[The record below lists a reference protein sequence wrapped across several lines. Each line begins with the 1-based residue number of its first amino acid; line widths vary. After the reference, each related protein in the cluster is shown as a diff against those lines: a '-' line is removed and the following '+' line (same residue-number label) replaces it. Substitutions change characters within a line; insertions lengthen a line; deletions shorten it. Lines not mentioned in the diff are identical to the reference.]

1 MPVGNFNDKSRV
13 YYSAKKVERNGKESA
28 AIVSKT
34 ADGTIEH
41 HGYLEGYI
49 SDIVVRDD
57 TYQGAPFKKL
67 EVVFE
72 SDFCREI
79 FSVGM
84 TSGPARDILLKVPTV
99 VDFAKQIVRFT
110 PFLSEPDKL
119 GTQYLRIGVRINGEK
134 AGYAFEREQVPQ
146 IDLVKL
152 PSGLEVK
159 DTTVR
164 DNFFLSIA
172 KDLHERLNKK
182 ASVEMDVYNEDDE
195 LDAANRLITS
205 EPVYSTKGKKAKDGV
220 PF

>member
-1 MPVGNFNDKSRV
+1 MPVGNFSDKARV
-13 YYSAKKVERNGKESA
+13 YYSAKKVEKNGKESA

-34 ADGTIEH
+34 ADGTVEQH
-41 HGYLEGYI
+41 SYLEGYI
-49 SDIVVRDD
+49 SNIVVRDD
-57 TYQGAPFKKL
+57 TYQGATFKKL

-84 TSGPARDILLKVPTV
+84 FSVPARAILQKLPSV
-99 VDFAKQIVRFT
+99 VDFSKQIVRFT
-110 PFLSEPDKL
+110 PYIKE
-119 GTQYLRIGVRINGEK
+119 GTDGTKYMSIGVRINGET
-134 AGYAFEREQVPQ
+134 APYAFEKEQVPQ

-172 KDLHERLNKK
+172 KDLHERLNQR
-182 ASVEMDVYNEDDE
+182 ASVEMEVYNEDDE
-195 LDAANRLITS
+195 LDAANRLIAA
-205 EPVYSTKGKKAKDGV
+205 EPVYSKTKDGV

>member
-1 MPVGNFNDKSRV
+1 MPVGNFNDKARV

-49 SDIVVRDD
+49 SNIVVRDD
-57 TYQGAPFKKL
+57 TYQGAPIKKL

-84 TSGPARDILLKVPTV
+84 FSGPARDILLKVPTV
-99 VDFAKQIVRFT
+99 TDFKRQIVRFT
-110 PFLSEPDKL
+110 PYLSEADKL
-119 GTQYLRIGVRINGEK
+119 GTQYLHIGVRINGEK

-146 IDLVKL
+146 IEILKVKNK
-152 PSGLEVK
+152 EIK
-159 DTTVR
+159 DTEAR

-172 KDLHERLNKK
+172 KDLHARLNQR
-182 ASVEMDVYNEDDE
+182 ASVEMEVYNEDDE
-195 LDAANRLITS
+195 LDAANRLIAA
-205 EPVYSTKGKKAKDGV
+205 EPVYSKTKDGV

>member
-1 MPVGNFNDKSRV
+1 MPVGNFNDKARV

-49 SDIVVRDD
+49 SNLVVRDD
-57 TYQGAPFKKL
+57 TYQGAPIKKL

-84 TSGPARDILLKVPTV
+84 FSGPARDILLKVPTV
-99 VDFAKQIVRFT
+99 TDFKRQIVRFT
-110 PFLSEPDKL
+110 PYLSEADKL
-119 GTQYLRIGVRINGEK
+119 GTQYLHIGVRINGEK

-146 IDLVKL
+146 IEILKVKNK
-152 PSGLEVK
+152 EIK
-159 DTTVR
+159 DTEAR

-172 KDLHERLNKK
+172 KDLHARLNQR
-182 ASVEMDVYNEDDE
+182 ASVEMEVYNEDDE
-195 LDAANRLITS
+195 LDAANRLIAA
-205 EPVYSTKGKKAKDGV
+205 EPVYSKTKDGV

>member
-1 MPVGNFNDKSRV
+1 MPVGNFSDKARV
-13 YYSAKKVERNGKESA
+13 YYSAKKVEKNGKESA

-34 ADGTIEH
+34 ADGTVEQH
-41 HGYLEGYI
+41 SYLEGYI
-49 SDIVVRDD
+49 SNIVVRDD
-57 TYQGAPFKKL
+57 TYQGAPIKKL

-84 TSGPARDILLKVPTV
+84 FSGPARDILLKVPTV
-99 VDFAKQIVRFT
+99 TDFKRQIVRFT

-119 GTQYLRIGVRINGEK
+119 GTQYLHIGVRINGEK
-134 AGYAFEREQVPQ
+134 AGYAFEKEQVPQ

-172 KDLHERLNKK
+172 KDLHERLNQR
-182 ASVEMDVYNEDDE
+182 ASVEMEVYNEDDE
-195 LDAANRLITS
+195 LDAANRLIAA
-205 EPVYSTKGKKAKDGV
+205 EPVYSKTKDGV

>member
-1 MPVGNFNDKSRV
+1 MPVGNFSDKARV
-13 YYSAKKVERNGKESA
+13 YYSAKKVEKNGKESA

-34 ADGTIEH
+34 SDGTIEH

-49 SDIVVRDD
+49 SNIVVRDD
-57 TYQGAPFKKL
+57 TYQGAPIKKL

-84 TSGPARDILLKVPTV
+84 FSGPARDILLKVPTV
-99 VDFAKQIVRFT
+99 TDFKRQIVRFT
-110 PFLSEPDKL
+110 PYLSEADKL
-119 GTQYLRIGVRINGEK
+119 GTQYLHIGVRINGEK

-146 IDLVKL
+146 IEILKVKNK
-152 PSGLEVK
+152 EIK
-159 DTTVR
+159 DTEAR

-172 KDLHERLNKK
+172 KDLHARLNQR
-182 ASVEMDVYNEDDE
+182 ASVEMEVYNEDDE
-195 LDAANRLITS
+195 LDAANRLIAAET
-205 EPVYSTKGKKAKDGV
+205 VYSKTKDGV

>member
-13 YYSAKKVERNGKESA
+13 YYSAKKVEKNGKESA

-34 ADGTIEH
+34 ADGTVEQH
-41 HGYLEGYI
+41 SYLEGYI
-49 SDIVVRDD
+49 SNIVVRDD
-57 TYQGAPFKKL
+57 TYQGAPIKKL

-84 TSGPARDILLKVPTV
+84 FSGPARDILLKVPTV
-99 VDFAKQIVRFT
+99 TDFKRQIVRFT

-119 GTQYLRIGVRINGEK
+119 GTQYLHIGVRINGEK
-134 AGYAFEREQVPQ
+134 AGYAFEKEQVPQ

-172 KDLHERLNKK
+172 KDLHERLNQR
-182 ASVEMDVYNEDDE
+182 ASVEMEVYNEDDE
-195 LDAANRLITS
+195 LDAANRLIAA
-205 EPVYSTKGKKAKDGV
+205 EPVYSKTKDGV

>member
-13 YYSAKKVERNGKESA
+13 YYSAKKVEKNGKESA

-49 SDIVVRDD
+49 SNIVVRDD
-57 TYQGAPFKKL
+57 TYQGAPIKKL

-84 TSGPARDILLKVPTV
+84 FSGPARDILLKVPTV
-99 VDFAKQIVRFT
+99 TDFKRQIVRFT

-119 GTQYLRIGVRINGEK
+119 GTQYLHIGVRINGEK
-134 AGYAFEREQVPQ
+134 AGYAFEKEQVPQ

-172 KDLHERLNKK
+172 KDLHERLNQR
-182 ASVEMDVYNEDDE
+182 ASVEMEVYNEDDE
-195 LDAANRLITS
+195 LDAANRLIAA
-205 EPVYSTKGKKAKDGV
+205 EPVYSKTKDGV

>member
-1 MPVGNFNDKSRV
+1 MPVGNFSDKARV
-13 YYSAKKVERNGKESA
+13 YYSAKKVEKNGKESA

-34 ADGTIEH
+34 SDGTIEH

-49 SDIVVRDD
+49 SNIVVRDD
-57 TYQGAPFKKL
+57 TYQGAPIKKL

-84 TSGPARDILLKVPTV
+84 FSGPARDILLKVPTV
-99 VDFAKQIVRFT
+99 TDFKRQIVRFT

-119 GTQYLRIGVRINGEK
+119 GTQYLHIGVRINGEK
-134 AGYAFEREQVPQ
+134 AGYAFEKEQVPQ

-172 KDLHERLNKK
+172 KDLHGRLNQR
-182 ASVEMDVYNEDDE
+182 ASVEMEVYNEDDE
-195 LDAANRLITS
+195 LDAANRLIAA
-205 EPVYSTKGKKAKDGV
+205 EPVYSKTKDGV